1 MVSWQRVVL
10 VLLAGAL
17 MPLAFAPFEL
27 YPLGLLALAILFF
40 LWRRAGPGQAF
51 RTGFLF
57 GLAMFGGGTSWIYI
71 SIHDYGYVPLA
82 LSISLTLLFVIV
94 LALFPAL
101 CGYVAARFRTVLE
114 RWSPRSEIWFVLL
127 VLPSFWV
134 LFEWCRGWF
143 MTGFPWLLV
152 GYSHVNTPLAGFA
165 PLLGVY
171 GVSLLAAV
179 SSALVMLSLSA
190 KAGEIRGGYLLVL
203 VGLWGCGA
211 VLSHIDWTREKG
223 EALRVSLVQG
233 NISQDLKWLADMR
246 APTLDIYA
254 TLTRAHWDSD
264 LIIWPETAIPMFSYQ
279 ARQFLEMMTA
289 EAALND
295 TDLLVGLVYQDMESG
310 AYYNSMLGLGVDGG
324 RYDKHH
330 LVPFTE
336 YLPFKSMLAGII
348 DVLDVPMSDFAAGD
362 IRQVPLQLA
371 GHAIGITIC
380 YEDAFGEEVINSL
393 PQASLLVNVSNDA
406 WFAGS
411 IAPAQHLQI
420 AQMRALETGRELMRA
435 TNTGISAFIS
445 AHGSLRQ
452 VAPQFST
459 QVLTLD
465 VHPRSGAT
473 PYVRVGNKAVLVL
486 VFLILAGVV
495 ILARFRY
502 KSAAMHPR

>member
-10 VLLAGAL
+10 VLLAGGL

-27 YPLGLLALAILFF
+27 YPLGLLALTILFF
-40 LWRRAGPGQAF
+40 LWQRARPWQAF
-51 RTGFLF
+51 RTGLLF
-57 GLAMFGGGTSWIYI
+57 GLAMFGAGTSWIYI

-82 LSISLTLLFVIV
+82 LSIFLTLLFVFV
-94 LALFPAL
+94 LAIFPAL
-101 CGYVAARFRTVLE
+101 CGYVAVRIRVVLE
-114 RWSPRSEIWFVLL
+114 RWSPQSEVWFVLL
-127 VLPSFWV
+127 VLPVLWM

-143 MTGFPWLLV
+143 FTGFPWLLV

-171 GVSLLAAV
+171 GVSLLAAM
-179 SSALVMLSLSA
+179 SSALVLLALCRKM
-190 KAGEIRGGYLLVL
+190 GEVRGGYLLVL
-203 VGLWGCGA
+203 VGLWGSGA
-211 VLSHIDWTREKG
+211 MLLHVDWTREKG
-223 EALRVSLVQG
+223 KALNVSLVQG

-279 ARQFLEMMTA
+279 AQPFLEMMTA

-310 AYYNSMLGLGVDGG
+310 EYYNSMLGLGVDGG

-336 YLPFKSMLAGII
+336 YLPLKSVLAGVI
-348 DVLDVPMSDFAAGD
+348 DVLDVPISDFAAGD
-362 IRQVPLQLA
+362 ARQAPLRLA
-371 GHAIGITIC
+371 GHAIGISIC
-380 YEDAFGEEVINSL
+380 YEDAFGEELINSL

-411 IAPAQHLQI
+411 IAPAQHLQM

-435 TNTGISAFIS
+435 TNTGISAFI
-445 AHGSLRQ
+445 AADGRIRQ
-452 VAPQFST
+452 EAPQFST

-465 VHPRSGAT
+465 VQPRSGAT
-473 PYVRVGNKAVLVL
+473 PYVRLGNTAALTL
-486 VFLILAGVV
+486 AFLIIAGVM
-495 ILARFRY
+495 ILLRQR
-502 KSAAMHPR
+502 R